1 MITLLVTSVGS
12 GTSRPIR
19 RPFSLTNEEGLEH
32 VMVGS
37 DDGSDLKKTY
47 MLTGRCAVSD
57 FGKSRAQEQKKKK
70 KGLEKLELRFI
81 EFPAAAGEIS
91 EEAAASIKS
100 GGNSL
105 SLKN

>member
-1 MITLLVTSVGS
+1 
-12 GTSRPIR
+12 
-19 RPFSLTNEEGLEH
+19 
-32 VMVGS
+32 
-37 DDGSDLKKTY
+37 

-105 SLKN
+105 SLKNEKASFHRWLAWAKKQNKKL

>member
-1 MITLLVTSVGS
+1 
-12 GTSRPIR
+12 
-19 RPFSLTNEEGLEH
+19 
-32 VMVGS
+32 
-37 DDGSDLKKTY
+37 

-57 FGKSRAQEQKKKK
+57 FGKSRAQEQKK

-91 EEAAASIKS
+91 EEAAASITS

-105 SLKN
+105 SQKNKRLHFTADCSE